1 MSDIDPRTLANGDLE
16 AEVATLSAQLD
27 VAEHRLLALTG
38 ELDGRQRQRDPGLP
52 SLAAWLSWRVGLGPV
67 AAREKVRG
75 VQLLPDHRRT
85 RLKTAPVLDVR
96 MAEVGV

>member
-38 ELDGRQRQRDPGLP
+38 ELDGRQRQRDHGPAVAGGVAVVARWPRSGGGTRESAGGAAPPRSPPHTPEDRASPGR
-52 SLAAWLSWRVGLGPV
+52 AHG
-67 AAREKVRG
+67 
-75 VQLLPDHRRT
+75 
-85 RLKTAPVLDVR
+85 
-96 MAEVGV
+96 